1 MSIASR
7 PVHVA
12 VVRELDDPVARDP
25 AVTGSKAAA
34 LASARGNG
42 LPVIPG
48 FAVTTAA
55 HADYLAAG
63 RLFPPELAA
72 PLEQAWSDFTGD
84 GRVPLVVRSSSTV
97 EDVSASSMAGR
108 FRSVL
113 DVRGRDAF
121 FRALAE
127 VWASADAVAVGPE
140 PHPMGV
146 LVQRHLAPS
155 RSGVMFGVD
164 PVTGDRSTV
173 VVEAVTGGP
182 DQLVSGQV
190 AAQHY
195 VLSRRGRLLS
205 VDNQPV
211 SPRHP
216 LPTQPLLLHATDLVR
231 LARLARTTERVF
243 GSPQD
248 VEWAIGDDGAVYLLQ
263 SRPVTATA
271 ATAPADGPVLGPG
284 PLAETFP
291 DPLSVLESDLWLQPL
306 RAGVVDAMSETAAV
320 PARRISRSPVVTTV
334 RGRVAADL
342 ELFGYVP
349 KHSPLGRLNPVRGMR
364 QMRVA
369 WRLGVLRAQLPART
383 VDQVTEVDRWLSG
396 VDPRALTDEGLLS
409 LLDDAVTVLRR
420 LHHLEVLAGTLLPPA
435 QTTAA
440 ALALRV
446 LRDSDPALPDTEL
459 LRQRPVLLCLTSPSL
474 STAAPLPP
482 REPVPRHVPATGETW
497 TGPLGERE
505 ALRLRA
511 RWVQEM
517 TGYAARALGRRLVE
531 RGILEHSSHIGLLHL
546 DELRQLIGAEAPTVV
561 LQQRLAD
568 ELAAAFSPPLPGQ
581 FRLTAEG
588 EVVPAA
594 RPGSRPGFGTPAG
607 GGRGVGPVCQGS
619 SRRPPQP
626 GDVLVVRTLD
636 PGLAGWLPGLAGLV
650 AETGASLSHLAI
662 LAREYG
668 VPTVVAAH
676 DALSRFPVGTRVL
689 VDGATGEVRTAAE
702 EETS

>member
-1 MSIASR
+1 MSTTSR
-7 PVHVA
+7 PVHVDL
-12 VVRELDDPVARDP
+12 VRRLEEPAARDP
-25 AVTGSKAAA
+25 AITGSKAAA

-55 HADYLAAG
+55 HEAYVAAG
-63 RLFPPELAA
+63 RSFPPDLAV
-72 PLEQAWSDFTGD
+72 PLERAWSQFAGE
-84 GRVPLVVRSSSTV
+84 GRVSVVVRSSSTV

-113 DVRGRDAF
+113 DVRGREAF

-127 VWASADAVAVGPE
+127 VWASADAVAEGPE

-146 LVQRHLAPS
+146 LVQRHLVPS

-182 DQLVSGQV
+182 DRLVSGQV
-190 AAQHY
+190 VAQHY
-195 VLSRRGRLLS
+195 VLSQRGRLLS
-205 VDNQPV
+205 VDSRPV
-211 SPRHP
+211 SARHP
-216 LPTQPLLLHATDLVR
+216 FPTQPLLLHAGELVR

-248 VEWAIGDDGAVYLLQ
+248 VEWAIDDDGALYLLQ

-271 ATAPADGPVLGPG
+271 AAAPADGPVLGPG

-306 RAGVVDAMSETAAV
+306 RAGVVDAMTETAAV
-320 PARRISRSPVVTTV
+320 PASRIGRSPVVTTV

-342 ELFGYVP
+342 ELFGYVAR
-349 KHSPLGRLNPVRGMR
+349 HTALGRLNPARAMR
-364 QMRVA
+364 QIRVA
-369 WRLGVLRAQLPART
+369 WHIGQLRAELPGRT
-383 VDQVTEVDRWLSG
+383 AEQVADVDRWLS
-396 VDPRALTDEGLLS
+396 ALEPGAVTEDGLLAI
-409 LLDDAVTVLRR
+409 LDEAVAVLRR
-420 LHHLEVLAGTLLPPA
+420 LHHHEVLAGTLLPPA
-435 QTTAA
+435 RTTAA

-446 LRDSDPALPDTEL
+446 LQEADPAVPDPEL
-459 LRQRPVLLCLTSPSL
+459 LRQRPVLLCLSPPSL
-474 STAAPLPP
+474 SAAAVVPP
-482 REPVPRHVPATGETW
+482 RRLGPRPVTTTPD

-517 TGYAARALGRRLVE
+517 TGYAVRELGRRFVE
-531 RGILEHSSHIGLLHL
+531 RGVLEHADHAGLLHL
-546 DELRQLIGAEAPTVV
+546 DELRELVGAGAAPPV

-581 FRLTAEG
+581 FRLTVEG
-588 EVVPAA
+588 EVVPAR
-594 RPGSRPGFGTPAG
+594 RPGARPGFGTPAG

-619 SRRPPQP
+619 PRRPPQP

-668 VPTVVAAH
+668 VPTVVAVP
-676 DALSRFPVGTRVL
+676 DALSRFAAGTRVL
-689 VDGATGEVRTAAE
+689 VDGATGEVRTAGE